1 MLNSSLNPPADC
13 RPIHLAA
20 QNGHV
25 RCLKRLLEL
34 GVDRDPRDKMGKTP
48 LRWASGGGQLECV
61 KALLDAGADI
71 RAQSI
76 QARLAA
82 VPGGFR
88 CSFGRHH
95 PIVHPSRE

>member
-34 GVDRDPRDKMGKTP
+34 GVDRDRSWKGLTP
-48 LRWASGGGQLECV
+48 LHWAAARGCIDCFKV
-61 KALLDAGADI
+61 LLDAGADPWVKG
-71 RAQSI
+71 SE
-76 QARLAA
+76 ARNRYLLR
-82 VPGGFR
+82 VR
-88 CSFGRHH
+88 S
-95 PIVHPSRE
+95 SS

>member
-20 QNGHV
+20 FHGHV
-25 RCLKRLLEL
+25 QCLKRLLEL
-34 GVDRDPRDKMGKTP
+34 GVNRDSRDSEGRTP
-48 LRWASGGGQLECV
+48 LISAAEGGQLECV

-76 QARLAA
+76 HVRLAMA
-82 VPGGFR
+82 PGR
-88 CSFGRHH
+88 LSLQLW
-95 PIVHPSRE
+95 